1 MQLDVMCCLDLITSR
16 SWRVGAKLVRDD
28 LGVSI
33 TGERRPPRDLER
45 PQARDLVQSSADDS
59 VNCDQY
65 EQQQLQQQQQKTE
78 SDELLQD
85 LVTITAGSLL
95 LYERML
101 VCIFVVIV
109 IVCSHSHISEQCHSG
124 HVQLNCYLSIMGL
137 VTDPS
142 CNQCSVA
149 IESVSHFLWQCDRFT
164 TLWRKVWGNH
174 IYTRQILATQRSGIW
189 RDKEQKKSHRF
200 TQKP

>member
-65 EQQQLQQQQQKTE
+65 EQQQLQQQQQKMAIKT
-78 SDELLQD
+78 LCMF
-85 LVTITAGSLL
+85 VF
-95 LYERML
+95 
-101 VCIFVVIV
+101 VC
-109 IVCSHSHISEQCHSG
+109 VCMHLTSG
-124 HVQLNCYLSIMGL
+124 
-137 VTDPS
+137 
-142 CNQCSVA
+142 
-149 IESVSHFLWQCDRFT
+149 
-164 TLWRKVWGNH
+164 
-174 IYTRQILATQRSGIW
+174 
-189 RDKEQKKSHRF
+189 
-200 TQKP
+200 